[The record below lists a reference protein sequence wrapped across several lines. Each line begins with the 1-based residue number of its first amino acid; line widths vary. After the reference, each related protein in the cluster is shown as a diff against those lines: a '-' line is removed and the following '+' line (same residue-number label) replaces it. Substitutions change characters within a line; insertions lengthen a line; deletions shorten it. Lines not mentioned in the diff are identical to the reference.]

1 MGKSTQVDEDVL
13 GFFGGHDENSQLQ
26 IEQLQAEV
34 QQLKAEGTQ
43 RTLAQ
48 DERQEYESLI
58 NELREQLKQKGVIR
72 VPIESI
78 RRNPNQPRGTFTDAM
93 LHEMATSLEE
103 DGQLDPII
111 LLPGNLLFDG
121 ECRWRAATE
130 ILSVKDS
137 QRWSALDAVYLDQEL
152 SEADLHAKVLAAGIR
167 NALNLLDLAQALI
180 KQCQYALD
188 RTEDEIVRTLRNAVR
203 RLERSKDTPQLK
215 EIMGLSLNDRLT
227 RLQAFRLDETELK
240 LFLVLMRFKQNPA
253 SVSANIFP
261 KLKLPDDL
269 KAAIRS
275 KGLEVYAADA
285 LQRIT
290 AKNLQLDSE
299 AEATAI
305 RADAIEHVLAHK
317 LSKAET
323 QEYVS
328 NLLANYRL
336 ETTPEPDRKVNRL
349 IQTIEQLKFEELN
362 EAQIKQLVSIFNSK
376 TRELRQLL
384 KN

>member
-1 MGKSTQVDEDVL
+1 MGKSTRVDEDAL
-13 GFFGGHDENSQLQ
+13 GFFGSHNEDSQSQ

-48 DERQEYESLI
+48 KERQEYESLI
-58 NELREQLKQKGVIR
+58 EALREQLKQKGVIR

-78 RRNPNQPRGTFTDAM
+78 RRNPNQPRETFTDAM

-137 QRWSALDAVYLDQEL
+137 QRWLALDAVYLEQEL

-188 RTEDEIVRTLRNAVR
+188 RSEDEIVRILRNAVR

-215 EIMGLSLNDRLT
+215 EIMGLSLGDRLT

-261 KLKLPDDL
+261 KLKLLDDL

-290 AKNLQLDSE
+290 AKNLQLDSD

-323 QEYVS
+323 QMYVS
-328 NLLANYRL
+328 NLLANSCPNA
-336 ETTPEPDRKVNRL
+336 TPEADRTVERL
-349 IQTIEQLKFEELN
+349 IQTIEQVSLEKLDEP
-362 EAQIKQLVSIFNSK
+362 QIKKLLTILNSK
-376 TRELRQLL
+376 TRELRQRL
-384 KN
+384 KS